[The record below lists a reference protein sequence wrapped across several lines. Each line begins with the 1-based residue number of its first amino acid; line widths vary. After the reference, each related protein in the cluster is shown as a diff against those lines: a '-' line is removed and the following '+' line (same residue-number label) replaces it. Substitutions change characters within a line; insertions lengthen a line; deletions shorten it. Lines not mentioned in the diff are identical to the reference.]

1 MNEDDN
7 KVVTMKVR
15 VTPEFREKLVTTA
28 KENNRSMNA
37 EIVDRLEKSFES
49 NNGFSID
56 DPLVR
61 AHFIAMQDIKYDEKI
76 MALKYTIRVIG
87 DSDAE
92 LTKQLS
98 QLIKYTQ
105 LEKDDLGFDITRLLE
120 NSPTILQDIK
130 DRDFKS
136 RLTNL
141 IFSFKNDVEKLSP
154 KELIAKYPGIE
165 LD

>member
-1 MNEDDN
+1 MARNDPQMNLRVPMDLKEKIEKAAFDN
-7 KVVTMKVR
+7 GRTI
-15 VTPEFREKLVTTA
+15 TA
-28 KENNRSMNA
+28 EA
-37 EIVDRLEKSFES
+37 VYRLEKSFEA
-49 NNGFSID
+49 NNGLFSID

-76 MALKYTIRVIG
+76 MALKYTIRVIE

-130 DRDFKS
+130 DKDLKS
-136 RLTNL
+136 RLINL
-141 IFSFKNDVEKLSP
+141 IYSFKNDVENLSQ
-154 KELIAKYPGIE
+154 KELISKYPGI
-165 LD
+165 DSD